1 MAEAFTVAS
10 GSASLACERVGAGG
24 PMVVFLHAGVA
35 DRRSWRAVA
44 ARVAAAGATAVS
56 YDRRGFGET
65 GYAPEPHRHADDLLR
80 VLDAVAGDAPAWLVG
95 SSQGGRVAIDVALAA
110 PGRAAGLV
118 LFAPA
123 VSGAPELELAPAEHH
138 LEAQFDAAEA
148 AGDLDLLNRLE
159 AHVWL
164 DGPAQP
170 EGRVGARLRELFLEM
185 NGRALA
191 ADDPGAELEPPDAL
205 GAIERI
211 ACPALVIWGDLDF
224 AGIVA
229 LSASLAERLPEG
241 RGAVVPGT
249 AHLPYLERPGEAG
262 DLVAGAVFAG
272 R

>member
-1 MAEAFTVAS
+1 MAQAFAVAS
-10 GSASLACERVGAGG
+10 GSASLACERVGQRG
-24 PMVVFLHAGVA
+24 PVVVFLHAGVA

-44 ARVAAAGATAVS
+44 SRVAAAGAAAVS
-56 YDRRGFGET
+56 FDRRGFGET
-65 GYAPEPHRHADDLLR
+65 GYAPEPHRHADDLLSL
-80 VLDAVAGDAPAWLVG
+80 LDAVADGPAWLVG
-95 SSQGGRVAIDVALAA
+95 SSQGGRVAIDLALSH
-110 PGRAAGLV
+110 PDRVAGLV

-123 VSGAPELELAPAEHH
+123 VSGAPELVLAPAELQ

-170 EGRVGARLRELFLEM
+170 EGRVGGPLRELFLEM

-191 ADDPGAELEPPDAL
+191 ADDPGPELEPPDAI
-205 GAIERI
+205 GAVERI
-211 ACPALVIWGDLDF
+211 ACPALVVWGDLDF

-229 LSASLAERLPEG
+229 LSASLAERLPAG
-241 RGAVVPGT
+241 RGVTARGT
-249 AHLPYLERPGEAG
+249 AHLPYLERPDEAAS
-262 DLVAGAVFAG
+262 LVAGAVVAG